1 MSADDDSRSATR
13 NGHRLT
19 EQVARHFSLDRI
31 ADLDPGTAVPIKN
44 PYLPG
49 AGGIWAIRFLRC
61 AGNQSRAVIRE
72 SYRFA
77 EEVVLVFSINVS
89 AELHPVGTIPLE
101 DTDMPSM
108 FAGTVVVGG
117 AYSQAISIGRQRQI
131 KPEIVVAGL
140 AQEV

>member
-1 MSADDDSRSATR
+1 M
-13 NGHRLT
+13 
-19 EQVARHFSLDRI
+19 DRI

-49 AGGIWAIRFLRC
+49 AGGVWAIQFLSSSSD
-61 AGNQSRAVIRE
+61 QPRAVIRE
-72 SYRFA
+72 GHRLA
-77 EEVVLVFSINVS
+77 EEMVLVLAVNIL
-89 AELHPVGTIPLE
+89 AKLRPIDTIPLE